1 MRWQPCDQNLS
12 FRDTWHWLPREEEE
26 ELLEPISLKEALE
39 ELLDCHKRF
48 DPSCWACTM
57 DEEVVSSAASVVT
70 TQQGSFA
77 TQFFIGD
84 DDSSSAPE
92 SHTLDCE
99 NFYIGDETKSSGEHW
114 EMESI
119 FECSWSSVKDPLEE
133 HFERASGSD
142 SSDHELSKLNSRETR
157 LVPEV
162 PEQKVISLADHL
174 DWRSS
179 KTNEKDA
186 ETERWR
192 QLHPPGPFATQTT
205 SGCRDIQRQN
215 RVTLQLASLVQT
227 AHPLF
232 DELGREGYV
241 HKRIHRKLHEKVVH
255 FDDAQIKRLGEM
267 CFRDQFAEAVK
278 MDKVLGSALG
288 LQIQEIANNRVE
300 QIVARQPTRRCA
312 PNFPEVDRYS
322 SMAIGTIT
330 YLGVMNQACRQRER
344 ERVSRSAR
352 VARGASLR
360 YFRFHSELPHPVPA
374 ERPAQKP
381 GSGWP
386 EQCPPMSLGEQ
397 EDLLVL
403 VLLLVRE
410 FRSRDLFFLRGAIWM
425 LPPRSDLSLA
435 AGPGGYR
442 FEGQRFAEDVIN
454 PFEIRF
460 DPGEESW
467 KLHDAVEVGGGDLE
481 ERGEVGAFDQDG
493 AKWVGNSDV
502 RNSVYADAELRCLE
516 LEMLLH
522 DQQTDTDWYFPAH
535 PWHAVVELPKFVE
548 GEPVIIPAGEP
559 LCRLTPVRRGSYSA
573 AEMRP
578 DQFKMLY
585 EKGQAWLEENGR
597 PSEDPEAPAG
607 ALDIRGCYARQQRR
621 FDFQVKR
628 TSNEPQRDRPTDL
641 RVAISMASKSCP
653 ELTAVAPAE
662 ISSEAGEHRIEE
674 KSSEEKT
681 PPRVALVCLLLVN
694 IVEGIDTQLIP
705 GCLYALQK
713 DIGLTLGD
721 VAILTSVQ
729 MFLTNVAAP
738 FWGII
743 ADRGLLQRR
752 SILTLGCLGEAVAIM
767 VLSFVPSMVPMVFL
781 RAMSGFF
788 MASLRPVCN
797 GLVADMTSDHHRGR
811 VFGQM
816 QSAFM
821 CGMFCAT
828 MVAGNMANLHVWR
841 IPGWRIVFFL
851 GSLVAYLVTFIV
863 WKFMMEPSRSQEELS
878 QNRSV
883 ISELWTVLRFL
894 RIPTFSIMIL
904 QGIFGGMPWTI
915 MGNNLLFF
923 KLCGLPDWQ
932 ASILTSEFTVM
943 ATFGSILGGL
953 VADFLAKRLGLHGRP
968 LSAQITVAIGIP
980 LENQKLSTH
989 WRELFVESLSNTMY
1003 LQFWGIP
1010 AGEGGFWTYLV
1021 IIAAFGLLGT
1031 WAGSGTN
1038 LPILSHIVPPGERSK
1053 VMAWEGALESSL
1065 ATAVGPA
1072 SVSILAKC
1080 IFGYNFGEEEKNG
1093 KSIEAAT
1100 ALGKAMAVSICLP
1113 WIVTFL
1119 VYTLM
1124 HWSYPRD
1131 IRHLKAHEEDLH
1143 ADANTV

>member
-1 MRWQPCDQNLS
+1 
-12 FRDTWHWLPREEEE
+12 
-26 ELLEPISLKEALE
+26 
-39 ELLDCHKRF
+39 
-48 DPSCWACTM
+48 
-57 DEEVVSSAASVVT
+57 
-70 TQQGSFA
+70 
-77 TQFFIGD
+77 
-84 DDSSSAPE
+84 
-92 SHTLDCE
+92 
-99 NFYIGDETKSSGEHW
+99 
-114 EMESI
+114 
-119 FECSWSSVKDPLEE
+119 
-133 HFERASGSD
+133 
-142 SSDHELSKLNSRETR
+142 
-157 LVPEV
+157 
-162 PEQKVISLADHL
+162 
-174 DWRSS
+174 
-179 KTNEKDA
+179 
-186 ETERWR
+186 
-192 QLHPPGPFATQTT
+192 
-205 SGCRDIQRQN
+205 
-215 RVTLQLASLVQT
+215 
-227 AHPLF
+227 
-232 DELGREGYV
+232 
-241 HKRIHRKLHEKVVH
+241 
-255 FDDAQIKRLGEM
+255 
-267 CFRDQFAEAVK
+267 
-278 MDKVLGSALG
+278 
-288 LQIQEIANNRVE
+288 
-300 QIVARQPTRRCA
+300 
-312 PNFPEVDRYS
+312 
-322 SMAIGTIT
+322 
-330 YLGVMNQACRQRER
+330 
-344 ERVSRSAR
+344 
-352 VARGASLR
+352 
-360 YFRFHSELPHPVPA
+360 
-374 ERPAQKP
+374 
-381 GSGWP
+381 
-386 EQCPPMSLGEQ
+386 
-397 EDLLVL
+397 
-403 VLLLVRE
+403 
-410 FRSRDLFFLRGAIWM
+410 
-425 LPPRSDLSLA
+425 
-435 AGPGGYR
+435 
-442 FEGQRFAEDVIN
+442 
-454 PFEIRF
+454 
-460 DPGEESW
+460 
-467 KLHDAVEVGGGDLE
+467 
-481 ERGEVGAFDQDG
+481 
-493 AKWVGNSDV
+493 
-502 RNSVYADAELRCLE
+502 
-516 LEMLLH
+516 
-522 DQQTDTDWYFPAH
+522 
-535 PWHAVVELPKFVE
+535 
-548 GEPVIIPAGEP
+548 
-559 LCRLTPVRRGSYSA
+559 
-573 AEMRP
+573 
-578 DQFKMLY
+578 
-585 EKGQAWLEENGR
+585 
-597 PSEDPEAPAG
+597 
-607 ALDIRGCYARQQRR
+607 
-621 FDFQVKR
+621 
-628 TSNEPQRDRPTDL
+628 
-641 RVAISMASKSCP
+641 MASKSCP

-980 LENQKLSTH
+980 L
-989 WRELFVESLSNTMY
+989 MY